1 MRRLLLTVCVALAAT
16 PLALA
21 QSGDPV
27 AIPPTVPAPS
37 AAPTQASPPAPPAAR
52 LIKPRQYRGELRTGE
67 RIRPRPPVDD
77 RCRALKQ
84 ELEGE
89 LARPGNPRR
98 TFQARLAHNAGTRLC
113 RDGQVEKGMA
123 EFRKGLS
130 YLEETHHP

>member
-1 MRRLLLTVCVALAAT
+1 MRIWLLIVSALLAAQA
-16 PLALA
+16 PPAAA
-21 QSGDPV
+21 QTAPAV
-27 AIPPTVPAPS
+27 VPAPTE
-37 AAPTQASPPAPPAAR
+37 AVPVPPAR
-52 LIKPRQYRGELRTGE
+52 LIKPRQKVEPQKLEAKPAVRR
-67 RIRPRPPVDD
+67 PVDE

-89 LARPGNPRR
+89 LVRLGNTRK

-130 YLEETHHP
+130 YLDEIQHP

>member
-1 MRRLLLTVCVALAAT
+1 MRIGLLIVSAFLAVQA
-16 PLALA
+16 PAALA
-21 QSGDPV
+21 QT
-27 AIPPTVPAPS
+27 PPALAPAEPAPV
-37 AAPTQASPPAPPAAR
+37 PPAR
-52 LIKPRQYRGELRTGE
+52 LIKPRQKLEA
-67 RIRPRPPVDD
+67 RPFVRRPVDE

-89 LARPGNPRR
+89 LVRLGNTRK

-130 YLEETHHP
+130 YLDEIQHP